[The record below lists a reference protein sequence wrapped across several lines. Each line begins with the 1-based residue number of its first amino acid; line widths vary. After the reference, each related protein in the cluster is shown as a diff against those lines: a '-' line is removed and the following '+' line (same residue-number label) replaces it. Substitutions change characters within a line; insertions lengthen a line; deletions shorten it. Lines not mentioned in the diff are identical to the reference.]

1 MKFITQSK
9 IEDVLNNILINTD
22 LPIKEL
28 YNLILT
34 DNNSNNSDNNSRK
47 GFIFE
52 AICKLLIISKCLK
65 INYNNILQG
74 QLQSLTKCK
83 NIIDFLNN
91 PINDGNNP
99 SDLTLMKDNDIVAFS
114 VKYRD
119 NFIPK
124 DSDVGLLN
132 TELLSI
138 NKSYKIGLIVKD
150 KTKVINHR
158 YKNTNSTRKLLHDKV
173 INDDLLLDEN
183 DIIIG
188 LDVFKQRFKNYNI
201 QDFIEIININYLHF
215 NKTQL
220 ILKLHQ
226 QLTIL
231 NFIKNHTD
239 FRKNNGNLHL
249 IAHKP
254 RSGKRGGKTPLNRRR
269 SLW

>member
-1 MKFITQSK
+1 
-9 IEDVLNNILINTD
+9 LINDD
-22 LPIKEL
+22 LSIKEL
-28 YNLILT
+28 YNVILT
-34 DNNSNNSDNNSRK
+34 DNNSNNSDSRK
-47 GFIFE
+47 GYIFE
-52 AICKLLIISKCLK
+52 VICKLLIISKCVK
-65 INYNNILQG
+65 INYDHILIG
-74 QLQSLTKCK
+74 QLQNLAKLE
-83 NIIDFLNN
+83 NIIDCLNN

-124 DSDVGLLN
+124 DSDVGLLTN
-132 TELLSI
+132 ELLAI

-188 LDVFKQRFKNYNI
+188 LDVFKKRFENYDVTKFI
-201 QDFIEIININYLHF
+201 QKINTDYLDF

-226 QLTIL
+226 QLTLL
-231 NFIKNHTD
+231 N
-239 FRKNNGNLHL
+239 FRKNNSNLHL
-249 IAHKP
+249 IAHKT
-254 RSGKRGGKTPLNRRR
+254 RSGKRGGLPTLNRRR